1 MMHIVI
7 IGLYVSSYVLCSVEA
22 VSGNGSVFHAR
33 KLKFD
38 TSTSLS
44 CWGIS
49 CRSDLEAVIQCH
61 TEAGCMAT
69 WVQLDGNNNTMCSS
83 CVCMGGGTT
92 VNELAGATLLMKDFG
107 KYIPGNL
114 AYSFSIEAINDRCV
128 TLITF
133 LCTIRTIP
141 LA

>member
-1 MMHIVI
+1 
-7 IGLYVSSYVLCSVEA
+7 
-22 VSGNGSVFHAR
+22 
-33 KLKFD
+33 
-38 TSTSLS
+38 
-44 CWGIS
+44 
-49 CRSDLEAVIQCH
+49 
-61 TEAGCMAT
+61 MAT